1 MYNRGVDSKNRS
13 IPTDRLSII
22 SALIILNYALMPFI
36 YSPEIPFNFSILG
49 IIFDLQFKYA
59 NLMVLSA
66 SAFAAV
72 GTYWLLHD
80 HPLVDRTNS
89 FIHLILPTLV
99 AGAMSIPLNVI
110 TIGPAWWAVFALES
124 VLIIFTLIAEYYSVD
139 PENSLFALSK
149 IILIPLAVSLLLLLS
164 VSIRSA
170 DYRLYIEI
178 FILGIAFAVIFVRLN
193 ALTTSTGKKI
203 KTLICTFLFIQILV
217 ICHYLP
223 LTSIPFGLILTGFAS
238 FLISLPPIFDPK
250 ENILA
255 AIRNAALYAV
265 PFLVSAFFF
274 L

>member
-1 MYNRGVDSKNRS
+1 MDSKNRS

-36 YSPEIPFNFSILG
+36 YSPAIPFNFSILG
-49 IIFDLQFKYA
+49 IIFDLQLKYA
-59 NLMVLSA
+59 DLMVLSA

-80 HPLVDRTNS
+80 HPLVDRSNV
-89 FIHLILPTLV
+89 FIHLLLPTLI

-124 VLIIFTLIAEYYSVD
+124 VLIIFILIAEYYSVD
-139 PENSLFALSK
+139 LENSLFALSK
-149 IILIPLAVSLLLLLS
+149 IILIPLAISLLLLLS
-164 VSIRSA
+164 ISIRSA
-170 DYRLYIEI
+170 DYRLYFEI

-193 ALTTSTGKKI
+193 ALTNSTEKKT
-203 KTLICTFLFIQILV
+203 KTFISTFLFIQILV
-217 ICHYLP
+217 VCHYLP
-223 LTSIPFGLILTGFAS
+223 LTSIPFGLTLTGFAI
-238 FLISLPPIFDPK
+238 FLISLPPIYDPK
-250 ENILA
+250 ENMLS

-265 PFLVSAFFF
+265 PFFVSVFFF

>member
-1 MYNRGVDSKNRS
+1 
-13 IPTDRLSII
+13 
-22 SALIILNYALMPFI
+22 MPFI
-36 YSPEIPFNFSILG
+36 YSPAIPFNFSLLG
-49 IIFDLQFKYA
+49 IIFDLQLKYA
-59 NLMVLSA
+59 DLMVFSA

-80 HPLVDRTNS
+80 HPLVNRTNS

-139 PENSLFALSK
+139 PGNSLFALSK
-149 IILIPLAVSLLLLLS
+149 IILIPLAISMLLLLS
-164 VSIRSA
+164 VSVRSA

-178 FILGIAFAVIFVRLN
+178 IILGIAFAVIFVRLN
-193 ALTTSTGKKI
+193 ALSASTEKKI
-203 KTLICTFLFIQILV
+203 KTFISTFLFIQMLV

-223 LTSIPFGLILTGFAS
+223 LTSIPFGLILTGFVS
-238 FLISLPPIFDPK
+238 FLISLPPKSDPQ
-250 ENILA
+250 ENLLTTV
-255 AIRNAALYAV
+255 RNAALYAI